1 MMIKMNLKISVQR
14 NSWIFNVFNS
24 KMKALIKI
32 IILGILCYTSFP
44 VKSHLLEQSEEECK
58 KMDIR
63 IFKCEFKRIRKP
75 NDTYSD
81 FQYKFALSNYRI
93 PSVMDQ
99 YKRYPPRYKE
109 GASVRHLYSMIT
121 VKFDDNKIIREKGI
135 ISIFPSIH
143 AFKSKNFS
151 FLVGTSCISI
161 SYKNKNLD
169 NVCKQDFWK

>member
-1 MMIKMNLKISVQR
+1 
-14 NSWIFNVFNS
+14 
-24 KMKALIKI
+24 MKAFIKI

-44 VKSHLLEQSEEECK
+44 VKTHLLEQSEEECK
-58 KMDIR
+58 KMNLR
-63 IFKCEFKRIRKP
+63 VFNCEFKRIRKP

-81 FQYKFALSNYRI
+81 FQYKFALSNYGI
-93 PSVMDQ
+93 PSIMDKYKQ
-99 YKRYPPRYKE
+99 YPYRYKE
-109 GASVRHLYSMIT
+109 GATYTHIYSMII

-135 ISIFPSIH
+135 ISIFPSIN

-169 NVCKQDFWK
+169 NVCKQDFWNR

>member
-1 MMIKMNLKISVQR
+1 
-14 NSWIFNVFNS
+14 
-24 KMKALIKI
+24 MKKFIKI
-32 IILGILCYTSFP
+32 IILGIFCIGSFP
-44 VKSHLLEQSEEECK
+44 VKTNLLEQSKEECK
-58 KMDIR
+58 KMDLR
-63 IFKCEFKRIRKP
+63 VFNCEFKRIRKP

-93 PSVMDQ
+93 PSVIDQ
-99 YKRYPPRYKE
+99 YKQYQPRYKE
-109 GASVRHLYSMIT
+109 GASHTHIYSMIT

>member
-1 MMIKMNLKISVQR
+1 
-14 NSWIFNVFNS
+14 
-24 KMKALIKI
+24 MKAFIKI

-44 VKSHLLEQSEEECK
+44 VKTHFLEQSEEECK
-58 KMDIR
+58 KMKLR
-63 IFKCEFKRIRKP
+63 VFNCEFKRIRKP

-81 FQYKFALSNYRI
+81 FQYKFALSNYKI
-93 PSVMDQ
+93 PSIMDKFKQ
-99 YKRYPPRYKE
+99 YPSRYKE
-109 GASVRHLYSMIT
+109 GASHTHIYSMII

-135 ISIFPSIH
+135 ISIFPSMH

-169 NVCKQDFWK
+169 NVCKQDFWNR

>member
-1 MMIKMNLKISVQR
+1 
-14 NSWIFNVFNS
+14 
-24 KMKALIKI
+24 MKAFIKI

-44 VKSHLLEQSEEECK
+44 FKTHLLEQSEEECK
-58 KMDIR
+58 MMKLR
-63 IFKCEFKRIRKP
+63 TFNCEFKRIRKP

-109 GASVRHLYSMIT
+109 GASYRHIYSMIT
-121 VKFDDNKIIREKGI
+121 LKLDNNKIIREKGI
-135 ISIFPSIH
+135 ISIFPGIH
-143 AFKSKNFS
+143 AFKSENFS

-169 NVCKQDFWK
+169 NVCKQDYSDW